1 MEVTEQMEMKEVY
14 EKLEQME
21 GGAELI
27 TAIKSE
33 VSKLNSEAK
42 TNRENGDK
50 SAAKVKSIL
59 ENLGLEDNADVLT
72 KAKELKDTLDT
83 FRQGNKAP
91 SEVAK
96 QITDLT
102 KQVTKVT
109 QQLTEMTKTAEAE
122 KGKRY
127 EAMKQSAL
135 VSELTKG
142 KAAAPQEMA
151 EMIKGNLFVNEKE
164 ELMYKS
170 GDDTLSVADGVK
182 SWLDANKWAVKVEG
196 NPGGG
201 APAGGKGE
209 VEDPFLAG
217 FNK

>member
-14 EKLEQME
+14 GKLEQME

-42 TNRENGDK
+42 NNRENSDK

-72 KAKELKDTLDT
+72 RAKELKDTLDT

-151 EMIKGNLFVNEKE
+151 ELIKGNLFVNEKE

-209 VEDPFLAG
+209 AEDPFLAG